1 MKRRKFY
8 LSDSERIT
16 LENGCKN
23 HPKFHFRQR
32 CQALLL
38 CSDGELI
45 EEVADLFR
53 IRTRTI
59 YTWMDR
65 WRDMGISG
73 LGILKGRGVKSK
85 LSVLTQEQVDTLKKS
100 QNSLS

>member
-1 MKRRKFY
+1 MTRRKFY
-8 LSDSERIT
+8 LTDSERMT
-16 LENGCKN
+16 LEDGSKH

-32 CQALLL
+32 CQTLLL

-45 EEVADLFR
+45 EDVADLFS

-73 LGILKGRGVKSK
+73 LGILKGRGLKSK
-85 LSVLTQEQVDTLKKS
+85 LSALSENQVTSLKKS
-100 QNSLS
+100 QNPLP